1 MGNIVIFKLGIYM
14 SNFAT
19 SVIHNRSKAASPP
32 CVGCKNTIEL
42 DFDFEYAFQPIVD
55 INKKTIFA
63 HEALI
68 RGPNGEGAYTI
79 LSKVNKDN
87 TYRFDQACRVK
98 AVKTAAELKLKG
110 MLSINFMPNAVYRP
124 ELCIST
130 TLAAA
135 EKYDFLASNI
145 IFEFTEQEIV
155 EDTKHLL
162 NIIKEYR
169 KLGFKTALDDFG
181 AGYAGLNLLANFQPD
196 IIKID
201 MNLLRDID
209 TSKSRQT
216 IVKAVTRMCE
226 ELNVIVLAEGVE
238 TIAERDVLV
247 SFGINLFQG
256 YLFSKP
262 AFREMG
268 TVDPKSWC

>member
-1 MGNIVIFKLGIYM
+1 M
-14 SNFAT
+14 SNF
-19 SVIHNRSKAASPP
+19 SSSIIHNRSKNVSPP
-32 CVGCKNTIEL
+32 CVGCKNSIDL
-42 DFDFEYAFQPIVD
+42 DFEFEYAFQPIID
-55 INKKTIFA
+55 MKTKTIFA

-79 LSKVNKDN
+79 LSKVNN
-87 TYRFDQACRVK
+87 ENRYPFDQACRVK
-98 AVKTAAELKLKG
+98 AVRTAAELKLKG

-130 TLAAA
+130 TLEAAK
-135 EKYDFLASNI
+135 KYNFPASNI

-162 NIIKEYR
+162 NIVTEYK

-201 MNLLRDID
+201 MGLIRDVD
-209 TSKSRQT
+209 TSKSRQ
-216 IVKAVTRMCE
+216 IIIKSITRMCE
-226 ELNVIVLAEGVE
+226 ELNVTVLAEGVE
-238 TIAERDVLV
+238 TTNERDILLN
-247 SFGINLFQG
+247 FGINLFQG
-256 YLFSKP
+256 YLFCKP
-262 AFREMG
+262 AFKAG
-268 TVDPKSWC
+268 GIVDPKSW

>member
-1 MGNIVIFKLGIYM
+1 M
-14 SNFAT
+14 SNFSN
-19 SVIHNRSKAASPP
+19 SVILNQSEHKSSP
-32 CVGCKNTIEL
+32 CVGCKNSIEL
-42 DFDFEYAFQPIVD
+42 NFDFEYAFQPIVD
-55 INKKTIFA
+55 IKTKTIFA

-79 LSKVNKDN
+79 LSKVNN
-87 TYRFDQACRVK
+87 ENAYRFDQACRVK

-130 TLAAA
+130 TLEAAK
-135 EKYDFLASNI
+135 KYNFPASNI

-162 NIIKEYR
+162 NIVSEYK

-181 AGYAGLNLLANFQPD
+181 AGYAGLNLLADFQPD

-201 MNLLRDID
+201 MNLIRDVD

-216 IVKAVTRMCE
+216 IIKAVTRMCE
-226 ELNVIVLAEGVE
+226 ELNVTVLAEGVE
-238 TIAERDVLV
+238 TSNERDILLN
-247 SFGINLFQG
+247 FGINLFQG
-256 YLFSKP
+256 YLFCKP
-262 AFREMG
+262 AFRAEG
-268 TVDPKSWC
+268 IIDPKSWS

>member
-1 MGNIVIFKLGIYM
+1 M
-14 SNFAT
+14 SNFSA
-19 SVIHNRSKAASPP
+19 SIIHNRSTSESKP
-32 CVGCKNTIEL
+32 CAGCKNSVEL

-55 INKKTIFA
+55 INTKTIFA

-79 LSKVNKDN
+79 LSKVNNDN

-98 AVKTAAELKLKG
+98 AVKTAAELNLKG

-130 TLAAA
+130 TLEAAK
-135 EKYDFLASNI
+135 KYNFPASNI

-162 NIIKEYR
+162 NIVSEYK

-201 MNLLRDID
+201 MNLIRDVD

-226 ELNVIVLAEGVE
+226 ELDVVVLAEGVE
-238 TIAERDVLV
+238 TIGERDVLL
-247 SFGINLFQG
+247 SFGIKLFQG
-256 YLFSKP
+256 YLFCKP
-262 AFREMG
+262 AFKAEG
-268 TVDPKSWC
+268 IVDPKSWC

>member
-1 MGNIVIFKLGIYM
+1 M
-14 SNFAT
+14 SNFST
-19 SVIHNRSKAASPP
+19 PIIHNRSKTESTP
-32 CVGCKNTIEL
+32 CVGCKNRIEL

-55 INKKTIFA
+55 MSTKTIFA

-68 RGPNGEGAYTI
+68 RGPNGEGAHTI
-79 LSKVNKDN
+79 LSKVNNDN

-98 AVKTAAELKLKG
+98 AVKTAAELGLKG

-130 TLAAA
+130 TLEAAK
-135 EKYDFLASNI
+135 KYNFPASNI

-162 NIIKEYR
+162 NIVSEYK

-201 MNLLRDID
+201 MNLIRDVD

-216 IVKAVTRMCE
+216 IIKAVTRMCE
-226 ELNVIVLAEGVE
+226 ELDVIVLAEGVE
-238 TIAERDVLV
+238 TVDERDVLL
-247 SFGINLFQG
+247 SFGINLYQG
-256 YLFSKP
+256 YLFCKP
-262 AFREMG
+262 AFKTEG
-268 TVDPKSWC
+268 IVDPSSWR